1 MKLLAL
7 GILLGLTAGLSYAPT
22 TGRRTRSLVRDK
34 FIKYSHDTR
43 NFVRSKAKH
52 VRNVSQGMM
61 AKARNKVGEP
71 LLGDTGQQ
79 VEAA

>member
-22 TGRRTRSLVRDK
+22 TGRRARSLVRDK
-34 FIKYSHDTR
+34 FVKYSTGTR
-43 NFVRSKAKH
+43 DYVRSKARH
-52 VRNVSQGMM
+52 IRNVSQGMM
-61 AKARNKVGEP
+61 AKANRKVGEP
-71 LLGDTGQQ
+71 LLRDTGHQ